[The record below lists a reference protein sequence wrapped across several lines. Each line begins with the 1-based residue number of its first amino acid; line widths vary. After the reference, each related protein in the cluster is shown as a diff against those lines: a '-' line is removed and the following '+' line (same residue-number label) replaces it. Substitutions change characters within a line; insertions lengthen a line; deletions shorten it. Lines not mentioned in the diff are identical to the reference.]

1 MFDVRSFSAVINPP
15 QVAILA
21 VGAIRR
27 EAVEVETGGVTFRD
41 VATLTLT
48 SDHRAVY
55 GAHAAR
61 FLGSVRRLLEAP
73 LALLLEPTDEG
84 VMR

>member
-1 MFDVRSFSAVINPP
+1 MLDVRSFSAVINPP

-27 EAVEVETGGVTFRD
+27 EAVEVEAGGVTFRD
-41 VATLTLT
+41 VATLLT

-55 GAHAAR
+55 GADAAR
-61 FLGSVRRLLEAP
+61 FLGSVRRLLEHP

>member
-1 MFDVRSFSAVINPP
+1 VINPP

-21 VGAIRR
+21 VGAASRSP
-27 EAVEVETGGVTFRD
+27 VETAGGVQFRD

-55 GAHAAR
+55 GADAAR
-61 FLGSVRRLLEAP
+61 FAARLRQLLEHP
-73 LALLLEPTDEG
+73 LALIL
-84 VMR
+84 

>member
-1 MFDVRSFSAVINPP
+1 MYGVSSFTAVINAP

-21 VGAIRR
+21 VGAAQR
-27 EAVEVETGGVTFRD
+27 APVERDSGGFEFRD

-55 GAHAAR
+55 GADAAP
-61 FLGSVRRLLEAP
+61 FLAHLRRLLEHP
-73 LALLLEPTDEG
+73 LALVL
-84 VMR
+84 